1 MPLLRS
7 NLARARELQPASQ
20 VDDRK
25 STLLALLHGG
35 EDPLALTGEDN
46 PRSLESIMGGI
57 TSNIG
62 RRRRV
67 IVFEA
72 FNRFFENGPARRG
85 YPLDWDLARRY

>member
-1 MPLLRS
+1 
-7 NLARARELQPASQ
+7 LAALGRAREHGAAAQ
-20 VDDRK
+20 VQDRK
-25 STLLALLHGG
+25 ATLLALLENGG
-35 EDPLALTGEDN
+35 EDPLTLTGDN
-46 PRSLESIMGGI
+46 PRSLDSIMGGI